1 MWTLF
6 KSSSNWL
13 QCCSV
18 SCVWSPLA
26 AGSWDPSSPM
36 GVNLQPLTGG
46 AVLTTGPPGKSL
58 NSSSRKTLGPGSAS
72 NSRGDGLCCLRPRLV
87 PQSVLDAPQCTLQEA
102 LPFAV
107 LQALSGRWAA
117 QMAAR
122 PSWSSLP
129 ARWWVLT
136 SQLAGEAPS
145 LSPWLPGS
153 QLLLFSTKLC
163 LTLLRP
169 HGL

>member
-1 MWTLF
+1 MERDDRALRGCRRCGGRQLTTGRLLPSTLSRWGSTCLLQNWGEGFFFFFSVFFVLLMWTLF

-107 LQALSGRWAA
+107 LQALSGR
-117 QMAAR
+117 
-122 PSWSSLP
+122 
-129 ARWWVLT
+129 
-136 SQLAGEAPS
+136 
-145 LSPWLPGS
+145 
-153 QLLLFSTKLC
+153 
-163 LTLLRP
+163 
-169 HGL
+169 